1 MPIYM
6 YKAITKTGVVVSN
19 KVEFSNKA
27 SLIQTIKNNDLVPI
41 SIEEIFNYTQKTVKR
56 RKRNITDIQDIMED
70 VSTTQLTNDRA
81 KEKINSYFIKYQKV
95 TQEDLMVFT
104 KNFCLLKKSNMNNIH
119 ALDTIIQSTENLFF
133 REVLE
138 DIVAGIKVGDNI
150 YTTME
155 YYPDIFPYMYTNII
169 KNGELSDSLIN
180 ALEEAFIYLEKTEA
194 CNIKLKSILVPNIV
208 QFVLLM
214 VMLLVGTLFAIPMI
228 QGVFSELGTQNTL
241 PTITV
246 WFVNFVMKILQN
258 WYIFAILIVGI
269 ATATL
274 LYIRTPKGNYKLDQF
289 KYKMPIFGELI
300 FARDFS
306 KFINAMLI
314 NLKNGMTIQ
323 ESMEASKQVI
333 KNLVM
338 LFMIESSIHNLEAGD
353 SFIESLKKSGLA
365 KPVVIEMLNI
375 GMKTDLIEVM
385 EKLAEYLEM
394 DIDNIM
400 NKIMK
405 EIPQIVYSIVGIAL
419 ILFILIVLIPSVQI
433 YMGNF
438 LFSKFSV

>member
-6 YKAITKTGVVVSN
+6 YKAITKTGLVVSN
-19 KVEFSNKA
+19 KVEFSDKA
-27 SLIQTIKNNDLVPI
+27 SLIQSIKNNDLVPI
-41 SIEEIFNYTQKTVKR
+41 SIEEVANYAQQSFKR
-56 RKRNITDIQDIMED
+56 RKRNITDIQEILED
-70 VSTTQLTNDRA
+70 VNTTQLGKDKTR
-81 KEKINSYFIKYQKV
+81 EKINSSFVKYQKI

-104 KNFCLLKKSNMNNIH
+104 KNFWLLKKSNLDHIH
-119 ALDTIIQSTENLFF
+119 ALDTIIQSTQNLFF

-138 DIVAGIKVGDNI
+138 DIVAGVKVGEKM

-155 YYPDIFPYMYTNII
+155 YYSDIFPYIYINII
-169 KNGELSDSLIN
+169 KNGELSDSLTE
-180 ALEEAFIYLEKTEA
+180 ALGEAILYLEKTEA
-194 CNIKLKSILVPNIV
+194 FHSKLKSILIPNVV

-228 QGVFSELGTQNTL
+228 QGVFRDLGTQNTL

-246 WFVNFVMKILQN
+246 WFVNFVMKVLQN
-258 WYIFAILIVGI
+258 WYILAILIIGMV
-269 ATATL
+269 TAII

-306 KFINAMLI
+306 KFINAMLL

-323 ESMEASKQVI
+323 ESMEASKPVI

-353 SFIESLKKSGLA
+353 SFIDSLKKSGLA
-365 KPVVIEMLNI
+365 KPVIIEMLNI
-375 GMKTDLIEVM
+375 GMKTDLTEMM
-385 EKLAEYLEM
+385 EKLVEYMEI
-394 DIDNIM
+394 DIDNII

-405 EIPQIVYSIVGIAL
+405 EIPQIVYSMVGIAL
-419 ILFILIVLIPSVQI
+419 ILFILIVLIPCLQI

-438 LFSKFSV
+438 LFSAFGV